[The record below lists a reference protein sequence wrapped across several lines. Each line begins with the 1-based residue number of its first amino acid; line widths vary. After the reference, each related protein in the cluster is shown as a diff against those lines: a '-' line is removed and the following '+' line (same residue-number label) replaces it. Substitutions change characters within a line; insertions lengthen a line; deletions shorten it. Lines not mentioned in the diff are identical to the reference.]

1 MLAKYEANSDL
12 FTTKCFKK
20 TDVMGLIRNL
30 FGSIGAVIMMLTA
43 YLLQNILMERKF
55 IRILHYRP
63 EIIYAHCKKDSY
75 PRLFSQ
81 HNSHKVSKI

>member
-1 MLAKYEANSDL
+1 MKQIQINSDL

-20 TDVMGLIRNL
+20 TDIMGLIRNL

-55 IRILHYRP
+55 IRILHY
-63 EIIYAHCKKDSY
+63 
-75 PRLFSQ
+75 
-81 HNSHKVSKI
+81 